1 MSTVTCYSRDW
12 DVLENEVIA
21 KYCDFVG
28 FRKLGRTAECM
39 VIYWKISFRGVDY
52 LWDAEL
58 EILLSDKCFVHK
70 FY

>member
-1 MSTVTCYSRDW
+1 MSTVACYSRDW

-52 LWDAEL
+52 L
-58 EILLSDKCFVHK
+58 
-70 FY
+70 